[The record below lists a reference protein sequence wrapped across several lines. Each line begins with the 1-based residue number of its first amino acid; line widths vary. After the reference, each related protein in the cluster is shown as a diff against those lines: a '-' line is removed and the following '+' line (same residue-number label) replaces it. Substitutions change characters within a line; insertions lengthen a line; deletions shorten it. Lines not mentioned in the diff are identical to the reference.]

1 MVGDQG
7 GKFAARV
14 SLALKKAKKL
24 VLSNFGG
31 CFADIFKNFLLDGK
45 LSIDTFN
52 WRNACSFTT
61 RLFSSAPTFILYGRF
76 WYSAVYSTVWEARWE
91 SSSKQAR
98 SHRGAFGGSYPK
110 KIFFVSSQT
119 VLCSENFFQAY
130 NKNKNLSCLKM
141 YFDPRTL
148 KPGYGPEVVNEY
160 LGESTNIF
168 DDFIEDFLYQTFTEE
183 QRMFFRPSNS
193 PQISIPSVDI
203 CVSLF
208 FPLISF

>member
-1 MVGDQG
+1 
-7 GKFAARV
+7 
-14 SLALKKAKKL
+14 
-24 VLSNFGG
+24 
-31 CFADIFKNFLLDGK
+31 
-45 LSIDTFN
+45 
-52 WRNACSFTT
+52 
-61 RLFSSAPTFILYGRF
+61 
-76 WYSAVYSTVWEARWE
+76 
-91 SSSKQAR
+91 
-98 SHRGAFGGSYPK
+98 
-110 KIFFVSSQT
+110 
-119 VLCSENFFQAY
+119 
-130 NKNKNLSCLKM
+130 M